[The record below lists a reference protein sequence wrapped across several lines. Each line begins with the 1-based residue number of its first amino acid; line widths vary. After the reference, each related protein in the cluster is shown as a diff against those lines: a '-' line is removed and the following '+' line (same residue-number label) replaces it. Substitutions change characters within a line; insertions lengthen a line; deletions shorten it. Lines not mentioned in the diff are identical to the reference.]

1 MLILA
6 SILAVCVSMSAFT
19 SLFCA
24 PVGITSC
31 ATGRKDCTIT
41 ARIKKYESIIKK
53 KKKKHDKTVLLG
65 NNKLNT
71 IEVLKCKT
79 LIHSYISHDEF
90 VSVNNLIRNI
100 ELFQ

>member
-6 SILAVCVSMSAFT
+6 SIITGCVSMSAFT
-19 SLFCA
+19 SLVYA

-41 ARIKKYESIIKK
+41 ARIKKYESITKK

-71 IEVLKCKT
+71 IEVLKFKA